1 MKLNFQRLISALEQ
15 NIRTMRTFEVTRS
28 VGVTP
33 ESVRSVLTLDPSLEQ
48 IEIVGFSASEL
59 FLSETIVKC
68 AFNLKHFSFDSP
80 SSASQADESSLCN
93 FLEKQSATL
102 ETLKL
107 SQSIGVKVLE
117 TVFKM
122 PRISKLKLNLKN
134 DINWKEVQL
143 PVNRSVNRLQLA
155 EMEETS
161 VDLITTLFGAM
172 PNLRVLLFERQFE
185 LNEEVFIRCASLHN
199 IYFNVRFSSDFIFM
213 PNLTKHQISLLS
225 NQLCY
230 DVEDELCERQIP
242 EKESSSTIDF
252 TVEIHTSKS
261 SSKNVTEIKFEQI
274 IMLCMK
280 GQYQYR
286 LHEPNRTL
294 KMF

>member
-15 NIRTMRTFEVTRS
+15 NIRTMKTFDVTRS

-33 ESVRSVLTLDPSLEQ
+33 ESVRSALTLDPSLEQ

-59 FLSETIVKC
+59 FLSETIDKC

-80 SSASQADESSLCN
+80 ISATRADESSLCN

-107 SQSIGVKVLE
+107 SQSVGVKVLE
-117 TVFKM
+117 TVLKM
-122 PRISKLKLNLKN
+122 PRISKLKLKLNN
-134 DINWKEVQL
+134 DIHWKEVKL
-143 PVNRSVNRLQLA
+143 PVNQSINRLQLA
-155 EMEETS
+155 EMKATLP
-161 VDLITTLFGAM
+161 DLMSTLFSAM
-172 PNLRVLLFERQFE
+172 PNLKVLLFEGLFD

-199 IYFNVRFSSDFIFM
+199 IYFNVRFSSNFIFF
-213 PNLTKHQISLLS
+213 PNLSKQQISLLS

-230 DVEDELCERQIP
+230 DVDDELCEMEINK
-242 EKESSSTIDF
+242 KESSSAIDF
-252 TVEIHTSKS
+252 SVETHTTKS
-261 SSKNVTEIKFEQI
+261 SSKTVTEIKFEQI
-274 IMLCMK
+274 VMLCMK
-280 GQYQYR
+280 GKYQYR